1 MYSRGILKI
10 KDTALSIKRA
20 PRPKSNFTIIQ
31 NSVLRD
37 ENLSFRARGVLACIL
52 SRPDNWNTT
61 ADNLARESK
70 EGRNAILTVLKELED
85 AGYMTRKK
93 YRNDKGQWLWESFV
107 FDTPQTKN
115 YNPEFRNPPMDDPNS
130 GEPSTEIQTLIEE
143 LNKNKRKEE
152 IYTRTFESEVI
163 DACNYLADRIEDNG
177 SKRPEVTDRWLMDM
191 QRIHKLDERTWDEI
205 NAAIRWSQDD
215 EFWRAN
221 ILSPGKLRKQYD
233 RMRLQAVRDQKKSK
247 FTQALNWLED
257 INWNDQKEIE
267 K

>member
-1 MYSRGILKI
+1 M
-10 KDTALSIKRA
+10 SIKRA

-37 ENLSFRARGVLACIL
+37 ENLSFRARGVLASIL

-85 AGYMTRKK
+85 AGYMKRNK
-93 YRNDKGQWLWESFV
+93 YRNDKGQWIWESLV
-107 FDTPQTKN
+107 FDTPQSIVQKP
-115 YNPEFRNPPMDDPNS
+115 YDGHPSADEPNS
-130 GEPSTEIQTLIEE
+130 GEPSAEIQTLIEE
-143 LNKNKRKEE
+143 LNKNKRKED
-152 IYTRTFESEVI
+152 IYSRTFEQEVH

-177 SKRPEVTDRWLMDM
+177 SKRPAVTDKWLMDM
-191 QRIHKLDERTWDEI
+191 QRIYKLDGRTWDEI
-205 NAAIRWSQDD
+205 NAAIRWCQDD
-215 EFWRAN
+215 EFWRSN

-233 RMRLQAVRDQKKSK
+233 RMRLQAGRDQKKSK
-247 FTQALNWLED
+247 FTQALSWMQD
-257 INWNDQKEIE
+257 INWNEQKEIE